1 MDEPPGSDV
10 SIRVTKCLVES
21 GTVGIIQPVA
31 RIKRK
36 EFDLRAIREIR
47 GFVNDESPRFDR
59 GLDGH
64 GGRVPLECD
73 TRRMSILVIS
83 LSAPS

>member
-21 GTVGIIQPVA
+21 GTVGTIQPVA

-36 EFDLRAIREIR
+36 EFDFRANREIR
-47 GFVNDESPRFDR
+47 GFNGVA
-59 GLDGH
+59 L
-64 GGRVPLECD
+64 L
-73 TRRMSILVIS
+73 
-83 LSAPS
+83 